1 MAYKSLAKLYYSD
14 PQNYTQIYKN
24 RFVSTESVHINF
36 SVAKNPMFFFAECR
50 CNVLGL
56 PHLYVG

>member
-24 RFVSTESVHINF
+24 RFVSTESVHIICSF
-36 SVAKNPMFFFAECR
+36 CR
-50 CNVLGL
+50 MQM
-56 PHLYVG
+56 

>member
-36 SVAKNPMFFFAECR
+36 SVAKNPTQIASVSWTPAR
-50 CNVLGL
+50 
-56 PHLYVG
+56 